1 MGITV
6 NPYLNFNGNTAAVMN
21 FYKSVLGGDLTMQ
34 TFGEANMAEDTKDK
48 DLIVHAAL
56 KSGSVVIMASDAL
69 PSTPVTAG
77 SNFRLSLQGQ
87 DAKGLTDVFN
97 KLSQGGEVDMPLAK
111 QFWGD
116 TFGMML
122 TDKFGTHWMVN
133 ISGQTPTV
141 S

>member
-1 MGITV
+1 MEITV

-34 TFGEANMAEDTKDK
+34 TFGDANMAEDAKDK
-48 DLIVHAAL
+48 DLIVHASL
-56 KSGSVVIMASDAL
+56 KSGSVVIMASDTL

-87 DAKGLTDVFN
+87 DAKSLTDIFDR
-97 KLSQGGEVDMPLAK
+97 LSQGGEVEMPLAK

-116 TFGMML
+116 TFGML
-122 TDKFGTHWMVN
+122 TDKFGIHWMVN
-133 ISGQTPTV
+133 IGSGQPPTA